1 MPDCNSCEKSR
12 TPASIPYFVHESEM
26 YRAERLNGRLVALCV
41 LLLCTLI
48 LSNLFWMAR
57 EFDVIEGRMQAIADN
72 VDAAG

>member
-1 MPDCNSCEKSR
+1 MPDCNSCDKSQ

-41 LLLCTLI
+41 LLLCVLI
-48 LSNLFWMAR
+48 LSNLFWVAR
-57 EFDVIEGRMQAIADN
+57 EFDVGGVRMQAIADN